1 MTKIKCE
8 VSELSQRFQ
17 HFYLF
22 KDLSFSITSGE
33 IWIISGDNGAGK
45 SSLLKILANGIEP
58 YSGESNLFIDDQK
71 IEKEN
76 IWKYLSLVAPYQE
89 LPEELSLFELI
100 KFQNQISDPKT
111 PVSGFEKLI
120 KLFELENEINRPLGQ
135 FSTGMG
141 QKCKIILAIGMSRP
155 IVLLDEPTSNLDAS
169 SFDKFWD
176 LVEGM
181 KKEHL
186 IIVATNDEKELSKG
200 KMLLRLG

>member
-1 MTKIKCE
+1 MTKIKCK
-8 VSELSQRFQ
+8 VSGLSQRYQ
-17 HFYLF
+17 NFYLF
-22 KDLSFSITSGE
+22 KDLSFSISSGE
-33 IWIISGDNGAGK
+33 IWIISGNNGAGK
-45 SSLLKILANGIEP
+45 SSLLKILSNGIEP
-58 YSGESNLFIDDQK
+58 YSGDSNLFIDEKK

-89 LPEELSLFELI
+89 LPEELSLIELI
-100 KFQNQISDPKT
+100 RFQNQISDPET

-155 IVLLDEPTSNLDAS
+155 IILLDEPTSNLDAS
-169 SFDKFWD
+169 SFDKFWN

-181 KKEHL
+181 KEEHL

-200 KMLLRLG
+200 KLLLRLG